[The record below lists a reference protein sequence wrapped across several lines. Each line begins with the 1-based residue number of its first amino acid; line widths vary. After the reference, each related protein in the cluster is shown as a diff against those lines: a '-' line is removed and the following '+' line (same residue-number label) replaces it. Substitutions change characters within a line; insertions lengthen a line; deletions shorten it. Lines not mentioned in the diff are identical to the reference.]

1 MNFLDKKKSLLEKV
15 ANINSVSEIGSDYK
29 REFFDFLLICFKERI
44 ISLEHLC

>member
-29 REFFDFLLICFKERI
+29 REFFDFLSNIVIDKIGRA
-44 ISLEHLC
+44 HV